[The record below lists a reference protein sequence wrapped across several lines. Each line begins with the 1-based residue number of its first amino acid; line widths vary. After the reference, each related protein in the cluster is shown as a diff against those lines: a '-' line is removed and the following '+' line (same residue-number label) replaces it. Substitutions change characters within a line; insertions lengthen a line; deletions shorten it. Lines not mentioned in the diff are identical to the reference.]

1 MGMEAESVSTSR
13 KRSSTR
19 RSMEAVIDVDIEE
32 KLVSPK
38 GKRKTIASAGFE
50 GVEEKVHQS
59 PKKMTRREQKRSLAS
74 QATQAQLSEE
84 DEVSIVDEVPAT
96 SIAKA
101 KPSTRGVK
109 SLGQAQKTEPAY
121 KSRRKTITTLG
132 AVDVVPSLPEDE
144 LTESGQKRLSEMKK
158 TKKKYIPVK
167 KKTSV
172 RIN

>member
-19 RSMEAVIDVDIEE
+19 RSMEAVIDVDMEE

-38 GKRKTIASAGFE
+38 GKRKTRASAGFE

-84 DEVSIVDEVPAT
+84 DEVSIVDEVLLHPSQRLNHRQGASNPLVKLRKQSQHT
-96 SIAKA
+96 SHAGKQLQ
-101 KPSTRGVK
+101 PLVQSTLSPVC
-109 SLGQAQKTEPAY
+109 QKTN
-121 KSRRKTITTLG
+121 SRNRARRG
-132 AVDVVPSLPEDE
+132 
-144 LTESGQKRLSEMKK
+144 
-158 TKKKYIPVK
+158 
-167 KKTSV
+167 
-172 RIN
+172 